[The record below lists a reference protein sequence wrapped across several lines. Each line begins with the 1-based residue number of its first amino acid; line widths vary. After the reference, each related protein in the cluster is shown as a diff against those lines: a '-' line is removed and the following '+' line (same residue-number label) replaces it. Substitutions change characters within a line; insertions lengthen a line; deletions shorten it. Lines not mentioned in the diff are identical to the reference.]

1 MAASHQDLVQ
11 ALAHDKGNLSHSLGN
26 LEAKVLVTITQTP
39 GGRAEA
45 VDLTTEGRTRVA
57 PLRVSC
63 D

>member
-1 MAASHQDLVQ
+1 MAASPQDLVQ

-26 LEAKVLVTITQTP
+26 LEAKVPVTITQTP

-45 VDLTTEGRTRVA
+45 VDLTAEGRTRVA